1 MGAEDKDLKKQP
13 AQAPMEAERTKTT
26 KVYVPR
32 ADIYETKDSIVLV
45 VDMPGVDEK
54 AADITLEK
62 NVLTING
69 AVEPLTFNGH
79 SVAYAEYDMG
89 DYQRAFT
96 ISNEVDRNRIEA
108 KVKNG
113 VLRVILH
120 KAEQVKA
127 RKITIKAAS

>member
-1 MGAEDKDLKKQP
+1 MLTAEKDLTKQP
-13 AQAPMEAERTKTT
+13 AQAQVETERTKAR

-32 ADIYETKDSIVLV
+32 VDIYETKDAVVLIAN
-45 VDMPGVDEK
+45 MPGVDEK
-54 AADITLEK
+54 SVDVTLEK
-62 NVLTING
+62 DVLTISG
-69 AVEPLTFNGH
+69 FVDPLNFTGY
-79 SVAYAEYDMG
+79 SVAYAEYDTG

-127 RKITIKAAS
+127 RKIAIKAA

>member
-1 MGAEDKDLKKQP
+1 MGTEDRDLKKQQ
-13 AQAPMEAERTKTT
+13 AQPPMQAERTKTK

-32 ADIYETKDSIVLV
+32 ADIYETKENIVLV
-45 VDMPGVDEK
+45 TDMAGVDEK
-54 AADITLEK
+54 SIDITLEK
-62 NVLTING
+62 NVLTISG
-69 AVEPLTFNGH
+69 TVEPLAFKGY
-79 SVAYAEYDMG
+79 SMAYAEYDTG

-96 ISNEVDRNRIEA
+96 ISNEVDRERIEA

-127 RKITIKAAS
+127 RKIAIRAA